1 VNSVTKPR
9 LFRSISLFFSLLMAT
24 CGFSAASASK
34 ANSSPC
40 ALAGGEAAGLNG
52 DASTDIHALP
62 NYRKMISRLLK
73 ERKFGLLDCLADSA
87 RNRKEIFPGG
97 TWKLHTLYLGL
108 NEPQLHATEKDWIG
122 HISSLKQWVSARP
135 QSITARIALA
145 ESYVNYAWEARGHG
159 YADTVSENGWKLF
172 KERSAQGRQILKHA
186 SDLPQKCPEWY
197 VAMQDVALAQGWT
210 PSAKQAL
217 LEQAIKFDPDYFYY
231 YRKYAVS
238 ILPEWDGAEGQL
250 GTFLKTTADKI
261 GGTTGD
267 ILYFQVASLVVC
279 CQAEPLNFSWP
290 RIQRGFDALEK
301 RHGAELDNGNRLAR
315 MAVIYN
321 DLVVA
326 NKMLARIGDQW
337 SDEVWQT
344 RSYFESVKNW
354 AKQVVPMMNEK
365 SPAEESADANLQT
378 ADGLRYKT
386 AFDEKMRALLPL
398 CVQEAGTDSAGSK
411 LLFRLGKDGTVDQVI
426 TVGPSGLGP
435 CLMRKVSEL
444 AGKSRMMFAPPPKPD
459 YWIRVDLD
467 AVNSLSAATK

>member
-1 VNSVTKPR
+1 VTKPR
-9 LFRSISLFFSLLMAT
+9 LFHSISLFLFLLVAA
-24 CGFSAASASK
+24 CGFSAADVSK
-34 ANSSPC
+34 GNPSPC
-40 ALAGGEAAGLNG
+40 ALTGAEAVGLNR
-52 DASTDIHALP
+52 DASTDVHALP
-62 NYRKMISRLLK
+62 NYKKTISQLLK

-87 RNRKEIFPGG
+87 RNGKEIFPGG
-97 TWKLHTLYLGL
+97 TWKLHTIYLGL
-108 NEPQLHATEKDWIG
+108 NEPQMHATQKDWKE
-122 HISSLKQWVSARP
+122 HIERLKQWVSARP

-159 YADTVSENGWKLF
+159 YADTVSDNGWKLF

-186 SDLPQKCPEWY
+186 SDLPLKCPEWY
-197 VAMQDVALAQGWT
+197 VAMQDVALAQGWA

-250 GTFLKTTADKI
+250 GRFLKTTADKI
-261 GGTTGD
+261 GGNAGE

-290 RIQRGFDALEK
+290 RIQRGFEALEK
-301 RHGAELDNGNRLAR
+301 QYGAELDNWNRLAR

-321 DLVVA
+321 DPVVA

-344 RSYFESVKNW
+344 LPYFESVRNW
-354 AKQVVPMMNEK
+354 AKQVVPMMDVK
-365 SPAEESADANLQT
+365 SPAEESAEANLET
-378 ADGLRYKT
+378 ADGQAYKT
-386 AFDEKMRALLPL
+386 AFDEQIRALLPG
-398 CVQEAGTDSAGSK
+398 CAQESSANLGSSK
-411 LLFRLGKDGTVDQVI
+411 VLFRVGKDGTVNQVI
-426 TVGPSGLGP
+426 TVGPDRLGS

-444 AGKSRMMFAPPPKPD
+444 AGKSRAVFPPPPKPD
-459 YWIRVDLD
+459 YWIKVDLD
-467 AVNSLSAATK
+467 SAHSATSGTK

>member
-1 VNSVTKPR
+1 
-9 LFRSISLFFSLLMAT
+9 M
-24 CGFSAASASK
+24 
-34 ANSSPC
+34 
-40 ALAGGEAAGLNG
+40 NG

-62 NYRKMISRLLK
+62 NYRKTISRLLK
-73 ERKFGLLDCLADSA
+73 ERKFRLLDCLADSA

-97 TWKLHTLYLGL
+97 TWKLHTIYLGL

-135 QSITARIALA
+135 RSITARIALA
-145 ESYVNYAWEARGHG
+145 EAYVNYAWEARGHG

-186 SDLPQKCPEWY
+186 SDLRQECPEWY
-197 VAMQDVALAQGWT
+197 VAMQDVALAQGWA

-250 GTFLKTTADKI
+250 GRFLKTTADKI
-261 GGTTGD
+261 GGDAGD

-290 RIQRGFDALEK
+290 RIQRGFESLEK
-301 RHGAELDNGNRLAR
+301 RFGVELDNCNRLAR
-315 MAVIYN
+315 MAAIYN
-321 DLVVA
+321 DPVVA
-326 NKMLARIGDQW
+326 NKMLTRIGNQW

-344 RSYFESVKNW
+344 FPYFESVKNW
-354 AKQVVPMMNEK
+354 AKQVVPMMEVK
-365 SPAEESADANLQT
+365 SPAEESAEANLQT
-378 ADGLRYKT
+378 AGGQAYKT
-386 AFDEKMRALLPL
+386 AFDEQIRALLPG
-398 CVQEAGTDSAGSK
+398 CEQESSANLASSK
-411 LLFRLGKDGTVDQVI
+411 VLFRVGKDGTVNQVI
-426 TVGPSGLGP
+426 TIGPDRLGS

-444 AGKSRMMFAPPPKPD
+444 AGKSRAMFPAPPKPD
-459 YWIRVDLD
+459 YWIKVDLD
-467 AVNSLSAATK
+467 SAHSATSGTK

>member
-1 VNSVTKPR
+1 MNSVTQPR
-9 LFRSISLFFSLLMAT
+9 LFHSISLFFFLLVAT
-24 CGFSAASASK
+24 CGFAAAGASK
-34 ANSSPC
+34 ANLSPC

-52 DASTDIHALP
+52 DPSRDIHALP
-62 NYRKMISRLLK
+62 NYRKTISRLLK
-73 ERKFGLLDCLADSA
+73 ERKFRILDCLADSA
-87 RNRKEIFPGG
+87 RNGKEIFPGG
-97 TWKLHTLYLGL
+97 TWKLHTIYLGL

-172 KERSAQGRQILKHA
+172 KERGVQGRQILNHA

-197 VAMQDVALAQGWT
+197 VAMQDVALAQGWA

-250 GTFLKTTADKI
+250 GRFLKTTADKI
-261 GGTTGD
+261 GGNAGE
-267 ILYFQVASLVVC
+267 ILYFQVASLMVC

-290 RIQRGFDALEK
+290 RIQRGFEALEK
-301 RHGAELDNGNRLAR
+301 QYGAELDNWNRLAR

-321 DLVVA
+321 DPVVA

-344 RSYFESVKNW
+344 LPYFESVKNW
-354 AKQVVPMMNEK
+354 AKQVVPMIDVK

-378 ADGLRYKT
+378 ADGRRYKA
-386 AFDEKMRALLPL
+386 AFDEKMHVLLPA
-398 CVQEAGTDSAGSK
+398 CVHESGTGSAQSK
-411 LLFRLGKDGTVDQVI
+411 LFFRIGQGGTVDQVI
-426 TVGPSGLGP
+426 TIGPDRVGS
-435 CLMRKVSEL
+435 CLLAKVSEL
-444 AGKSRMMFAPPPKPD
+444 AGKSRVVFPPPPEAD
-459 YWIRVDLD
+459 YWIQVDLD
-467 AVNSLSAATK
+467 LADSASAATK